1 MINNDEP
8 SSPERTISRGSAALQ
23 RWGGSGCVCTRV
35 RVCACVC
42 VGGSGRAP
50 RAAGQRARLCPP
62 QAPASAE
69 RAAAGRTARPAGSS
83 PSAEFRQSPRSARSR
98 ARPAARCPGS
108 PASLTGARPPQ
119 PRGKPRTLPGAAVR
133 WPGSA
138 NLCAAA
144 PVTARTSC
152 DAARAGKN
160 LHPLRLWSKRDGA
173 GVLLGRRIAQLAP
186 SPHAKFLFSEGYLP
200 AFVLS
205 QLQCSPEKKGKL
217 LEGGRR
223 GLVTITPGLPPLL

>member
-1 MINNDEP
+1 M
-8 SSPERTISRGSAALQ
+8 
-23 RWGGSGCVCTRV
+23 RV
-35 RVCACVC
+35 HACPCLCVC
-42 VGGSGRAP
+42 VCRGEWTSP
-50 RAAGQRARLCPP
+50 PAAGQRARLCPP

-69 RAAAGRTARPAGSS
+69 RAAAGRAARPAGPS

-138 NLCAAA
+138 NLRAAA

-160 LHPLRLWSKRDGA
+160 LHPLRLWSERDGA
-173 GVLLGRRIAQLAP
+173 GVLLGRRIAQLALP
-186 SPHAKFLFSEGYLP
+186 LTQSFCSQRAIYLP
-200 AFVLS
+200 L
-205 QLQCSPEKKGKL
+205 CSPSCSAALK
-217 LEGGRR
+217 RR
-223 GLVTITPGLPPLL
+223 GNS